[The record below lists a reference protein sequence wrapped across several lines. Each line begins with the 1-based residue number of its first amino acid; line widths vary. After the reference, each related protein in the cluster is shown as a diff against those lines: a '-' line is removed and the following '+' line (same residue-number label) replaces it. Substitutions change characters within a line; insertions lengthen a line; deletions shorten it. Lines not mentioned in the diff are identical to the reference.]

1 MPSLTDHCQISDRTY
16 FSVILMTSNDN
27 QQSPPSPTL
36 VRFQPFR
43 SVTEPSFWLDHS
55 ARKLNELRLSE
66 EGVPLWG
73 FFGVAATSPK
83 ATAAATTTAN
93 NASLGMRFDVSDPSV
108 RRNESIRTYGHLFS
122 LNTKESLRTIDKNKV
137 LSDANLPSL
146 LACCGVEDTDEDID
160 PNIALVPSTCI
171 AYCDLKANAV
181 VYWFAFP
188 ALAPKPGCGVAYTT
202 TTNNN
207 PQRRLIDV
215 WGAKE
220 CRKLSKSFHK
230 FRVLQEEGSVKA
242 ESVVW
247 CPPFFML
254 LRGDEVDGNSMQ
266 CLPLNK
272 TQYESLT
279 DEEREKAIFGFVDP
293 NTTSNDIATTDFA
306 VGWTL
311 RNLVAY
317 LSLRFGLGGSN
328 ATFLSYR
335 PSLLRRIVV
344 SETVEDDCATDYDD
358 VGEDGDDD
366 GGVGQSLLLDIK
378 LPHATDYQWP
388 SNDTT
393 TNDNHS
399 AYKCA
404 GWEPNKSGKAGARSI
419 NLKPL
424 VSPSHLA
431 RQANDLNLRLMK
443 WRALP
448 ALDIERLSQ
457 LKVVLLGAGTLGCG
471 VARTLLGWGIRNITF
486 VDSGRVSYSNPV
498 RQSLFGID
506 DCKEGGKYKA
516 KAAAE
521 SLLAIAGPGVN
532 SEGVVLT
539 IPMPCHSF
547 GGGKDGAAEI
557 QSVRQDVERLHAL
570 IDQSDAVFLLT
581 DTRESRWLP
590 TVMALATNTPLINS
604 ALGLDSWLVMRH
616 GSLSTTTSSNNAHQ
630 RLGCYF
636 CSDVVAPENSTRD
649 RTLDQQCTVTRPGLA
664 PIAASMA
671 TELMIAMFHH
681 PLGHCAP
688 APETKRDINGS
699 GAYAPVDSGT
709 SASSSALGLLPHSI
723 RGTVVTYT
731 MMTPTVPAFPSC
743 TACSE
748 LVVKQYQK
756 EGFDFVQSVCC
767 DADGSYLG
775 RVSGLASFREEAA
788 KKIDDCMD
796 WDDEDGE
803 D

>member
-1 MPSLTDHCQISDRTY
+1 
-16 FSVILMTSNDN
+16 
-27 QQSPPSPTL
+27 L

-73 FFGVAATSPK
+73 FFGV
-83 ATAAATTTAN
+83 TAAATTTAN

-188 ALAPKPGCGVAYTT
+188 ALAPKPGCG
-202 TTNNN
+202 
-207 PQRRLIDV
+207 
-215 WGAKE
+215 

-230 FRVLQEEGSVKA
+230 FRVLQEEESVKA

-293 NTTSNDIATTDFA
+293 NSTSNDIATTDFA

-335 PSLLRRIVV
+335 PSLLRRIV
-344 SETVEDDCATDYDD
+344 
-358 VGEDGDDD
+358 
-366 GGVGQSLLLDIK
+366 SLLLDIK

-557 QSVRQDVERLHAL
+557 KSVRQDVERLHAL

-616 GSLSTTTSSNNAHQ
+616 GSLSTTTSSNNTHQ

-681 PLGHCAP
+681 PLGHY
-688 APETKRDINGS
+688 INGS

-756 EGFDFVQSVCC
+756 DRFDFVKSVCC

-796 WDDEDGE
+796 WDDEDE
-803 D
+803 MD